1 MRISQKVRVHV
12 ARESGEPERV
22 LRTANGSVRS
32 RLLSRLIGNRY
43 SVMIITPEGDHVEAV
58 EVRESSGGGCSGGS
72 GCSSQDGCSQCGASQ
87 ECFCRE

>member
-22 LRTANGSVRS
+22 LRTVNGSVRS
-32 RLLSRLIGNRY
+32 RMLSRLIGNRY

-58 EVRESSGGGCSGGS
+58 EVRESSGGGGCSGGS
-72 GCSSQDGCSQCGASQ
+72 GCSSQDGCSQCSSSQ
-87 ECFCRE
+87 E